1 MDKIIECCVHVCDE
15 IKNDI
20 NVEDVIKSQVEKSFS
35 KIVCNITANKRLS
48 NNEKTLLT
56 IMQIMKEIQALKLE
70 IKEIK
75 EISVI
80 KSNLSEEKN

>member
-1 MDKIIECCVHVCDE
+1 MHVCDE

-35 KIVCNITANKRLS
+35 KIVCNIGANKKLT

-80 KSNLSEEKN
+80 KSSLSEEK